1 MKIFL
6 NKEVKLLFMV
16 LGVFFFL
23 LMASGLLSARM
34 AADDYKQQ
42 MIAHDYKIAGYLTQN
57 GVDKSLVMHSF
68 TAEKTSI
75 DAETGQE
82 LLQKAGYSDT
92 VQNNLLPDIERF
104 YQKHAA
110 ILLVILIMFS
120 IATGGIVLLFVLR
133 HYKRIEEAEL
143 RLRNFMAG
151 NISIR
156 LDEYQEGSL
165 SRLFAAVNLMATSQV
180 AHIEKEKQGREFLK
194 DTISDIS
201 HQIKTPL
208 AALRMYNEIIQ
219 NEQTGNSVVDNFSM
233 KIDREISRIELLIL
247 NLLKL
252 ARLDAGS
259 IQLEM
264 SEQKVKGFL
273 EDVVK
278 GFSTRAKMEGKELTL
293 SCDGHIAMNFDPEW
307 LTEAIGNIIKN
318 ALDHTG
324 PQNKIEVFCSETPV
338 SVQITIKDNGAGIHP
353 EDIHHIFKRFYRSR
367 FSKEKQGVG
376 IGLALSKSIIE
387 KHGGTITVQSELG
400 KGAAFN
406 LIFPKLSKL

>member
-6 NKEVKLLFMV
+6 NKEIKLLFIV
-16 LGVFFFL
+16 LVVFSL
-23 LMASGLLSARM
+23 LIIALGILAARM
-34 AADDYKQQ
+34 AADDYKQE
-42 MIAHDYKIAGYLTQN
+42 MIAHDYEIAGYLTQN
-57 GVDKSLVMHSF
+57 GAEKSLVIRAF
-68 TAEKTSI
+68 TAEKTSG

-92 VQNNLLPDIERF
+92 VQNYLLPDIERF

-110 ILLVILIMFS
+110 ILLIILIMFS
-120 IATGGIVLLFVLR
+120 ITTGAAVLLFVLR
-133 HYKRIEEAEL
+133 HYKRIEEAEA
-143 RLRNFMAG
+143 RLRDFMAG

-156 LDEYQEGSL
+156 LDDYQEGSL
-165 SRLFAAVNLMATSQV
+165 SKLFAAVNLMATSQV

-219 NEQTGNSVVDNFSM
+219 NEKTGNSVVDNFSM
-233 KIDREISRIELLIL
+233 KIDREISRIESLIL

-264 SEQKVKGFL
+264 SEQNLKGFL
-273 EDVVK
+273 EEVVK
-278 GFSTRAKMEGKELTL
+278 GFSTRAKMEGKELIL
-293 SCDGHIAMNFDPEW
+293 SCDEHIAMNFDPEW
-307 LTEAIGNIIKN
+307 LMEAIGNIIKN

-324 PQNKIEVFCSETPV
+324 SQNKIEVCCSETPV

-367 FSKEKQGVG
+367 FSKEKQGIG

>member
-6 NKEVKLLFMV
+6 NKEIKLLFMV
-16 LGVFFFL
+16 LGVFSL
-23 LMASGLLSARM
+23 LLISLGILAARM
-34 AADDYKQQ
+34 AADDYKQK
-42 MIAHDYKIAGYLTQN
+42 MIAHDYQIAGYLTQN
-57 GVDKSLVMHSF
+57 GVEKSLVIRAF
-68 TAEKTSI
+68 TAEKSNE
-75 DAETGQE
+75 DAETGQK
-82 LLQKAGYSDT
+82 LLQKGGYSGT
-92 VQNNLLPDIERF
+92 VQNYLLPDIERF

-110 ILLVILIMFS
+110 IVLIILIMFS
-120 IATGGIVLLFVLR
+120 IITGAVVLLFVLR

-143 RLRNFMAG
+143 RLRDFMAG
-151 NISIR
+151 NIGTR

-165 SRLFAAVNLMATSQV
+165 SKLFAAVNLMATSQV

-219 NEQTGNSVVDNFSM
+219 NEKTGNSVVDDYSL
-233 KIDREISRIELLIL
+233 KIEREISRIESLIL

-259 IQLEM
+259 IQLEI
-264 SEQKVKGFL
+264 SEQNIKEFL
-273 EDVVK
+273 EEVVR
-278 GFSTRAKMEGKELTL
+278 GFSTRAKVEGKELTL
-293 SCDGHIAMNFDPEW
+293 SCDDHIAMNFDPEW
-307 LTEAIGNIIKN
+307 LMEAIGNIIKN
-318 ALDHTG
+318 ALDHTNS
-324 PQNKIEVFCSETPV
+324 QNKIEVCCSETPL
-338 SVQITIKDNGAGIHP
+338 SIQITIKDNGAGIHP
-353 EDIHHIFKRFYRSR
+353 EDLHHIFKRFYRSR
-367 FSKEKQGVG
+367 FSKEKQGIG

-406 LIFPKLSKL
+406 LFFPKLSKL

>member
-6 NKEVKLLFMV
+6 NKEIKLLFMV
-16 LGVFFFL
+16 LGVFSL
-23 LMASGLLSARM
+23 LLISLGILAARM
-34 AADDYKQQ
+34 AADDYKQK
-42 MIAHDYKIAGYLTQN
+42 MIAHDYQIAGYLTQN
-57 GVDKSLVMHSF
+57 GVEKSLVIRAF
-68 TAEKTSI
+68 TAEKSNE
-75 DAETGQE
+75 DAETGQK
-82 LLQKAGYSDT
+82 LLQKGGYSGT
-92 VQNNLLPDIERF
+92 VQNYLLPDIERF

-110 ILLVILIMFS
+110 IVLIILIMFS
-120 IATGGIVLLFVLR
+120 IITSAVVLLFVLR

-143 RLRNFMAG
+143 RLRDFMAG
-151 NISIR
+151 NIGTR

-165 SRLFAAVNLMATSQV
+165 SKLFAAVNLMATSQV

-219 NEQTGNSVVDNFSM
+219 NEKTGNSVVDDYSL
-233 KIDREISRIELLIL
+233 KIEREISRIESLIL

-259 IQLEM
+259 IQLEI
-264 SEQKVKGFL
+264 SEQNIKEFL
-273 EDVVK
+273 EEVVR
-278 GFSTRAKMEGKELTL
+278 GFSTRAKVEGKELTL
-293 SCDGHIAMNFDPEW
+293 SCDDHIAMNFDPEW
-307 LTEAIGNIIKN
+307 LMEAIGNIIKN
-318 ALDHTG
+318 ALDHTNS
-324 PQNKIEVFCSETPV
+324 QNKIEVCCSETPL
-338 SVQITIKDNGAGIHP
+338 SIQITIKDNGAGIHP
-353 EDIHHIFKRFYRSR
+353 EDLHHIFKRFYRSR
-367 FSKEKQGVG
+367 FSKEKQGIG

-406 LIFPKLSKL
+406 LFFPKLSKL

>member
-6 NKEVKLLFMV
+6 NKEIKLLFIV
-16 LGVFFFL
+16 LVVFSL
-23 LMASGLLSARM
+23 LIIALGILAARM
-34 AADDYKQQ
+34 AADDYKQE
-42 MIAHDYKIAGYLTQN
+42 MIAHDYEIAGYLTQN
-57 GVDKSLVMHSF
+57 GAEKSLVIRAF
-68 TAEKTSI
+68 TAEKTSG
-75 DAETGQE
+75 DAETGQK

-92 VQNNLLPDIERF
+92 VQNYLLPDIERF

-110 ILLVILIMFS
+110 ILLIIWIMFS
-120 IATGGIVLLFVLR
+120 ITTGAAVLLFVLR
-133 HYKRIEEAEL
+133 HYKRIEEAEA
-143 RLRNFMAG
+143 RLRDFMAG

-156 LDEYQEGSL
+156 LDDYQEGSL

-219 NEQTGNSVVDNFSM
+219 NEKTGNSVVDNFSM
-233 KIDREISRIELLIL
+233 KIDREISRIESLIL

-264 SEQKVKGFL
+264 SEQNLKGFL
-273 EDVVK
+273 EEVVK
-278 GFSTRAKMEGKELTL
+278 GFSTRAKMEGKELIL
-293 SCDGHIAMNFDPEW
+293 SCDEHIAMNFDPEW
-307 LTEAIGNIIKN
+307 LMEAIGNIIKN

-324 PQNKIEVFCSETPV
+324 PQNKIEVYCSETPV

-367 FSKEKQGVG
+367 FSKEKQGIG

>member
-6 NKEVKLLFMV
+6 NKEIKLLFMV
-16 LGVFFFL
+16 LGVFSL
-23 LMASGLLSARM
+23 LLIASGIWAARM
-34 AADDYKQQ
+34 AADDYKQK

-57 GVDKSLVMHSF
+57 GMEKSLVIRAF
-68 TAEKTSI
+68 TAEKSNG
-75 DAETGQE
+75 DAETGQK
-82 LLQKAGYSDT
+82 LLQKAGYSGT
-92 VQNNLLPDIERF
+92 VLNYLLPDIKRF

-110 ILLVILIMFS
+110 ILLIILIVFS
-120 IATGGIVLLFVLR
+120 IMTGGSVLLFVLR

-143 RLRNFMAG
+143 RLRDFMAG
-151 NISIR
+151 NIGIR
-156 LDEYQEGSL
+156 LDDYQEGSL

-219 NEQTGNSVVDNFSM
+219 NEKTGNSVVENFSL
-233 KIDREISRIELLIL
+233 KIEREISRIESLIL

-259 IQLEM
+259 IQLER
-264 SEQKVKGFL
+264 SEQNIKEFL
-273 EDVVK
+273 EEVVK
-278 GFSTRAKMEGKELTL
+278 GFSTRAKMESKELTL
-293 SCDGHIAMNFDPEW
+293 SCDEHIAMNFDPGW
-307 LTEAIGNIIKN
+307 LMEAIGNIVKN
-318 ALDHTG
+318 ALDHTE
-324 PQNKIEVFCSETPV
+324 PHNKIEVCCLETPV

-353 EDIHHIFKRFYRSR
+353 EDLHHIFKRFYRSR

-406 LIFPKLSKL
+406 LFFPKLSKL